1 MLLDLFG
8 RINNTKLVPSNC
20 LNPLFEAIVNS
31 IHAIEDAG
39 INDGKIGVHVKRSP
53 QQRVIESVGS
63 AVTLN
68 SIESFIVE
76 DNGIGFTDENYK
88 SFQTSDTTT
97 KAPIG
102 GKGVGRLLRL
112 KAFTKAE
119 IESTYQENDTH
130 WKRTFDFTLSKAGVV
145 QMSKQETDPVDRK
158 TTVKLVGFKP
168 EFERKCPKSALAIA
182 RKIVE
187 HCLEYF
193 VLDAC
198 PSIMLHDE
206 KAGDVVDLKRMFSNH
221 IKIKSKAEN
230 IRIKIRNFVSFT
242 C

>member
-1 MLLDLFG
+1 MRLDLFG
-8 RINNTKLVPSNC
+8 RINNTKLAPSNC

-31 IHAIEDAG
+31 IHAIEDGG
-39 INDGKIGVHVKRSP
+39 ITDGKIRVHVKRAP
-53 QQRVIESVGS
+53 QQKVIESEGS
-63 AVTLN
+63 AVALN
-68 SIESFIVE
+68 SIQSFVVE

-88 SFQTSDTTT
+88 SFQTSDTTM
-97 KAPIG
+97 KAPKG
-102 GKGVGRLLRL
+102 GKGVGRLLWL

-119 IESTYQENDTH
+119 IESTYLDNDTH
-130 WKRTFDFTLSKAGVV
+130 WRRTFDFTLSTAGVV
-145 QMSKQETDPVDRK
+145 QMSKHETDSVDRK
-158 TTVKLVGFKP
+158 TTVTLVGFKP

-206 KAGDVVDLKRMFSNH
+206 RAGNVVDLNRMFANL
-221 IKIKSKAEN
+221 IKL
-230 IRIKIRNFVSFT
+230 VL
-242 C
+242 